1 MGRRRSTVIA
11 TLSLALLSTPAAAQM
26 APGVPLPVL
35 VPLTGFVALEGTS
48 QKNGVNL
55 AERQIRDVRI
65 QGRVLDTQSTPEA
78 AVTAWERAVRTP
90 LPPAVIGPI
99 LGTQMLALMPKA
111 QQVGVP
117 LLTIS
122 GTARLSEMGNPYF
135 FRFFPSDATVKVA
148 HARYVVE
155 KLGAK
160 RPAVIYQST
169 AYGQSGK
176 EQLAKT
182 LTELKAPP
190 VLEESVAPTAND
202 LTAAFARAKT
212 ANADVIVLHLHAAST
227 VLAVRQARQILPGLP
242 IVAGS
247 AMHQPATAAL
257 LEPAELKGVCA
268 ETAAS
273 PVSATE
279 GPMKAFA
286 DSYRAAF
293 KTEADAFAAAQYDA
307 VQMLATVVA
316 DLRKA
321 SAGVSPIAVR
331 GALARDSYKGLVTT
345 YKSDGK
351 GNMAHEAEIVCYDGT
366 GRVPKVV
373 ERYTIK

>member
-1 MGRRRSTVIA
+1 MGRRRGAVA
-11 TLSLALLSTPAAAQM
+11 TLTLLLAAPALAQTPE
-26 APGVPLPVL
+26 VRLPVL

-48 QKNGVNL
+48 QRNGALL
-55 AERQIRDVRI
+55 AASQIRDVALKPD
-65 QGRVLDTQSTPEA
+65 VLDTAATPEA
-78 AVTAWERAVRTP
+78 AVNAWTRAVGTP
-90 LPPAVIGPI
+90 PPSAVIGPI
-99 LGTQMLALMPKA
+99 LGTQMLALLPLAKES
-111 QQVGVP
+111 GVP

-122 GTARLSEMGNPYF
+122 GTARLSELGVPQF

-169 AYGQSGK
+169 AYGQSGR

-182 LTELKAPP
+182 FAELGAPP
-190 VLEESVAPTAND
+190 VLEESIAPTVND
-202 LTAAFARAKT
+202 LSPALLRAKA
-212 ANADVIVLHLHAAST
+212 ANPDVLVLHLHAAST
-227 VLAVRQARQILPGLP
+227 VLAVRQARQLLPGLP

-273 PVSATE
+273 PVSATSP
-279 GPMKAFA
+279 PMRDFLAA
-286 DSYRAAF
+286 YRAAYSNDP
-293 KTEADAFAAAQYDA
+293 DAFAAAQFDA
-307 VQMLATVVA
+307 VHMLGHILGELVRTKQPVTPAAVQA
-316 DLRKA
+316 RLA
-321 SAGVSPIAVR
+321 SEEW
-331 GALARDSYKGLVTT
+331 KGMVTT

-351 GNMAHEAEIVCYDGT
+351 GNMAHEAEIICYDGT
-366 GRVPKVV
+366 SRVPVMAAHYNL
-373 ERYTIK
+373 R